1 MQINVTNHIPY
12 LWGLS
17 NAFSNSFIDFYSC
30 DFKATFSNPPP
41 LFPYIWCQI
50 PQPSNNYWYKIPA
63 SPDKSTAQMSRV
75 YLRGMVMSLFDQIC
89 FYQCIISNR
98 NSWDYV
104 RLEREGLQDYSFIT
118 FLLGLIFLGLQISLD
133 NDMQMHFKWQNSDSQ
148 CLFLLARFVSTT
160 T

>member
-1 MQINVTNHIPY
+1 
-12 LWGLS
+12 
-17 NAFSNSFIDFYSC
+17 
-30 DFKATFSNPPP
+30 
-41 LFPYIWCQI
+41 
-50 PQPSNNYWYKIPA
+50 
-63 SPDKSTAQMSRV
+63 
-75 YLRGMVMSLFDQIC
+75 MSLFDQIC

-133 NDMQMHFKWQNSDSQ
+133 DDMQMHFKWQNSDSQ